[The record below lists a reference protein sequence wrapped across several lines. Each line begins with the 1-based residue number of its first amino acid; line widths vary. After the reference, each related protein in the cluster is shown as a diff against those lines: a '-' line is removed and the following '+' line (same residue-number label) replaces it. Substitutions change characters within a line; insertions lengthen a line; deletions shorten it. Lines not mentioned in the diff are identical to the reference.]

1 MDGKWKWPLV
11 LLLFICSLPKMLWYK
26 LFPPKP
32 SPMEE
37 RLHAQQKQA
46 LEQRRLDNMPW
57 TEQEEEEF
65 DLIERRMRNENNR

>member
-11 LLLFICSLPKMLWYK
+11 LLLLVCALPKMLWFK

-37 RLHAQQKQA
+37 YLQAEQKRA
-46 LEQRRLDNMPW
+46 LEQRQWENLPVTN
-57 TEQEEEEF
+57 EEEEAW
-65 DLIERRMRNENNR
+65 LELEKRV